1 MQITL
6 KTETLQSLVNKAV
19 KGMSNNK
26 MLPITEMIGINLSA
40 TTLSLVTTDGRN
52 KVEVMDKVENPDN
65 TTFSISVNGNN
76 FSKLIQKMT
85 SQNTTLIIED
95 NKLEVKGNGS
105 YTFSLPVDEDGNVV
119 VLSSI
124 VPEGVDVQE
133 VNVAD
138 LKASYALNKESV
150 ATTMETPAYTGF
162 YYDQNGS
169 ITTNSLKISSVKT
182 KLLNNPV
189 LLYAN
194 FVELFTLLE
203 DEKAQVI
210 QNNSDIYV
218 KTNSIILKGSKMS
231 DLSEFP
237 VDSIRP
243 FLETDMEHKV
253 RVNKQALLD
262 LLERISIF
270 VTPYDKNGIRIDFTK
285 NGMVIWTIKG
295 DSSELLPYSD
305 SENVVDHTI
314 KLDIT
319 NFKALVSSNP
329 EEEVTIHYGSDVA
342 IKMTFG
348 NTIQVVSLQDGN

>member
-19 KGMSNNK
+19 KGMSGNK
-26 MLPITEMIGINLSA
+26 MLPITEMIGINLSG
-40 TTLSLVTTDGRN
+40 TTLSLVTTDGKN
-52 KVEVMDKVENPDN
+52 KVEVMDTVENAEN
-65 TTFSISVNGNN
+65 KNINISVNGAN

-85 SQNTTLIIED
+85 SQNVTLTIE
-95 NKLEVKGNGS
+95 NTKLEVKGNGT

-119 VLSSI
+119 TLASI
-124 VPEGVDVQE
+124 VPQGIDVQE

-138 LKASYALNKESV
+138 LIASYNVNKESV

-162 YYDQNGS
+162 YYDENGS
-169 ITTNSLKISSVKT
+169 IATNSLKISSVKT

-189 LLYAN
+189 LLTSD
-194 FVELFTLLE
+194 FVALFTLLDE
-203 DEKAQVI
+203 EKAEVI
-210 QNNSDIYV
+210 QNNSDIFV
-218 KTNSIILKGSKMS
+218 KTKTTILKGTKMP

-237 VDSIRP
+237 VENIRP
-243 FLETDMEHKV
+243 FLEENMEHKV

-285 NGMVIWTIKG
+285 DGMIIWTIKG
-295 DSSELLPYSD
+295 DSNELLPYSG

-314 KLDIT
+314 TLDVT
-319 NFKALVSSNP
+319 NFKSLVSSNP
-329 EEEVTIHYGSDVA
+329 EEEVTIHYGSPVA

-348 NTIQVVSLQDGN
+348 NTIQVISLRDDN

>member
-6 KTETLQSLVNKAV
+6 KTETLQALVNKAI

-26 MLPITEMIGINLSA
+26 MLPITEMIGINLDG

-52 KVEVMDKVENPDN
+52 KVQVLDTIDNAENIQFN
-65 TTFSISVNGNN
+65 ISVNGNN
-76 FSKLIQKMT
+76 FSKLIQKIT
-85 SQNTTLIIED
+85 SQNITLTIED
-95 NKLEVKGNGS
+95 NKLEVKGNGT

-124 VPEGVDVQE
+124 VPEGLDIQE
-133 VNVAD
+133 VNVND
-138 LKASYALNKESV
+138 LKASYNLNKESV

-162 YYDQNGS
+162 YYDSNGS

-203 DEKAQVI
+203 DEKAQII
-210 QNNSDIYV
+210 QNNSEIFV
-218 KTNSIILKGSKMS
+218 KTKSIILKGSKMS

-243 FLETDMEHKV
+243 FLEEDMEHKV

-285 NGMVIWTIKG
+285 DGMIIWTIKG
-295 DSSELLPYSD
+295 DSNELLPYSG
-305 SENVVDHTI
+305 SENVINHTI

-329 EEEVTIHYGSDVA
+329 EEEVTIHYGSPVA